1 MLQKIKPQIPNNWQL
16 KFKWNI
22 KLFHLINSKRNKTL
36 DKFYKKFYL
45 LGKSYSLPLFL
56 PFFYIE
62 GGLKAVIHLIISL
75 IITGIMM
82 PTLKYTF
89 RHQRPVKLLNNVN
102 LLEPV
107 SLKSFPSAD
116 TALAFTI
123 LGVMLFYGSLP
134 VLILFS
140 IYAFLIAIGRI
151 YMGAHFPI
159 DVIVGALSGL
169 TSAYLGLLILK
180 KYNLG
185 IV

>member
-1 MLQKIKPQIPNNWQL
+1 MSRSWQL
-16 KFKWNI
+16 KFKWNV
-22 KLFHLINSKRNKTL
+22 KLFYFINSKRNKFL

-56 PFFYIE
+56 PFFYLE
-62 GGLKAVIHLIISL
+62 GGIKAVIHLIISL

-89 RHQRPVKLLNNVN
+89 RHQRPVKLLENVN

-123 LGVMLFYGSLP
+123 FGVMLFYGSLP
-134 VLILFS
+134 ILILFG
-140 IYAFLIAIGRI
+140 IYAFLIAFGRI

-159 DVIVGALSGL
+159 DVLVGAL
-169 TSAYLGLLILK
+169 LGLLSSVLGFFILK
-180 KYNLG
+180 KYIIGLL
-185 IV
+185 